1 MYMYNSHSICYNS
14 RVSIQEFLYADPE
27 FTDTK
32 GWISMAN
39 KQDIQAD
46 TEEKTSV
53 GKELFQWV
61 LVIIGAVILA
71 FLIDTFVIVNA
82 QIPSG
87 SMENTIMTGD
97 RVFGNR
103 LAYKFSDP
111 KRFDIIIFKYP
122 DDESQ
127 LFIKRIIGLPGETVE
142 IHDGNIYI
150 NGSDT
155 PLEDVDIKEPMEGSF
170 GPYTVPEGCYFVMGD
185 NRNNSRDSRY
195 WENTFVSED
204 EILGKAVFRYWPLNK
219 MKFL

>member
-1 MYMYNSHSICYNS
+1 MLTLN
-14 RVSIQEFLYADPE
+14 LLK

-32 GWISMAN
+32 GWIHMAH

-46 TEEKTSV
+46 TEEKASV

-61 LVIIGAVILA
+61 LVILGAVILA

-150 NGSDT
+150 NGSDS

-204 EILGKAVFRYWPLNK
+204 EILGKAVLRYWPLNK
-219 MKFL
+219 MKLL

>member
-1 MYMYNSHSICYNS
+1 MLTLN
-14 RVSIQEFLYADPE
+14 LLK

-32 GWISMAN
+32 GWIHMAH

-150 NGSDT
+150 NGSDS
-155 PLEDVDIKEPMEGSF
+155 PLEDVDIKEPMERSF

-219 MKFL
+219 MKLL

>member
-1 MYMYNSHSICYNS
+1 
-14 RVSIQEFLYADPE
+14 
-27 FTDTK
+27 
-32 GWISMAN
+32 MAH

-46 TEEKTSV
+46 SEEKTSI

-111 KRFDIIIFKYP
+111 ERFDIIIFKYP

-204 EILGKAVFRYWPLNK
+204 AILGKAVLRYWPLNK